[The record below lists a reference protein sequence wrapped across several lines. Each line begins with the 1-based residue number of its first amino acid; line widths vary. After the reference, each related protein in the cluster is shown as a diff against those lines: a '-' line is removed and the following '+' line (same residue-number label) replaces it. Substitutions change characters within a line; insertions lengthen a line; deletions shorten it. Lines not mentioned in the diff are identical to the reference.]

1 MIPEILLAI
10 GALAVLAS
18 WVVRFR
24 LFATASSDKA
34 FADLSEDTFVTTFT
48 DLLFIQL
55 YRHRPE
61 IDPQFHTMIAT
72 YFWLH
77 VVAFVFIV
85 AGSLNFW
92 LAA

>member
-1 MIPEILLAI
+1 
-10 GALAVLAS
+10 
-18 WVVRFR
+18 
-24 LFATASSDKA
+24 
-34 FADLSEDTFVTTFT
+34 
-48 DLLFIQL
+48 
-55 YRHRPE
+55 
-61 IDPQFHTMIAT
+61 MIAT